1 MILNGPALVAIRERT
16 GLTQLA
22 LAQASGVSQ
31 GRLSEL
37 EAGTLNVRPGTVR
50 KLADALQVPTTAIT
64 IARPEA
70 A

>member
-1 MILNGPALVAIRERT
+1 MILNGPALVAIRERS

-22 LAQASGVSQ
+22 LARASGVSQ

-37 EAGTLNVRPGTVR
+37 EAGNLNVRPGTAK
-50 KLADALQVPTTAIT
+50 KLAEALQVPTTAIT
-64 IARPEA
+64 ITKADA